1 MKCPH
6 CLVEVLPAF
15 AFDYIGLDKDGGW
28 GVEYMKCPNHDCQ
41 RLIIMLA
48 EGQPAKW
55 GTQEV
60 LRPIR
65 SRWLMRPRG
74 ANRPAPPEVPKPFAD
89 EYHEAGLVLA
99 DSPKASAALARRT
112 LQRLLREIEKVKPA
126 DLADEIQEMLDRKTL
141 PSHLAEQIDGVRNIG
156 NFSAHPIKSHVTGEI
171 VDVGPGEAEWNLD
184 TLEGLF
190 DFYFVLPARIK
201 ARRDALDQKLK
212 DTGKPPMK
220 GASS

>member
-112 LQRLLREIEKVKPA
+112 A
-126 DLADEIQEMLDRKTL
+126 
-141 PSHLAEQIDGVRNIG
+141 
-156 NFSAHPIKSHVTGEI
+156 
-171 VDVGPGEAEWNLD
+171 
-184 TLEGLF
+184 
-190 DFYFVLPARIK
+190 Y
-201 ARRDALDQKLK
+201 
-212 DTGKPPMK
+212 
-220 GASS
+220 GAGGAA